1 MRRPSTKSGACV
13 LALVGAIWAAPAAAV
28 PLGEDEQAFVEQ
40 MVRKHGFD
48 RADLTRLLEDAAFQ
62 QGIVDAISRPAESK
76 PWHLYRPI
84 MLTRERIEGGVEF
97 WSANAAALARAEAQ
111 YGVPP
116 EVVTAIIGVETKYG
130 RNTGR
135 HRVLDALV
143 TLAFGYPKR
152 APFFRSELENFL
164 LMAREEGLD
173 ARELKGSYAGAMGRA
188 QFMPSSFRNFAVDF
202 DGDGRRDLWTN
213 DTDAIGSVAS
223 YLARHGWRRG
233 EPVAFPADGAGPE
246 QRRFVEAGVKPA
258 YTLGDLTAAG
268 IRAPAGLARGTP
280 ASLIELETEDG
291 SEFWLGMFNFYVITR
306 YNRST
311 LYAMAVH
318 QLSQEIV
325 DLRRGGASRGAP

>member
-1 MRRPSTKSGACV
+1 MRRPSTKSGVVA
-13 LALVGAIWAAPAAAV
+13 LALLAALWTAPGPAA
-28 PLGEDEQAFVEQ
+28 PLGEEEQAFVEQ

-48 RADLTRLLEDAAFQ
+48 RAMLTRLLQDAEFQ
-62 QGIVDAISRPAESK
+62 QGIIDAISKPAEAK
-76 PWHLYRPI
+76 PWYLYRPI
-84 MLTRERIEGGVEF
+84 MLTRERIEGGVDF
-97 WSANAAALARAEAQ
+97 WNANAAALVRAEAQ

-152 APFFRSELENFL
+152 AAFFRSELENFL
-164 LMAREEGLD
+164 LMAREEKLD

-188 QFMPSSFRNFAVDF
+188 QFMPSSFRSYAVDF
-202 DGDGRRDLWTN
+202 DGDGRRDLWSN

-223 YLARHGWRRG
+223 YLARNGWRRG
-233 EPVAFPADGAGPE
+233 EPVAFLADGAGSQ
-246 QRRFVEAGVKPA
+246 QRRFVEAGVKPT
-258 YTLGDLTAAG
+258 YTLGDMAAAG
-268 IRAPAGLARGTP
+268 IRTPAGLTRGTP
-280 ASLIELETEDG
+280 ASLIELENEDG
-291 SEFWLGMFNFYVITR
+291 SEYWLGMFNFYVITR

-318 QLSQEIV
+318 QLSREIV
-325 DLRRGGASRGAP
+325 DLR

>member
-1 MRRPSTKSGACV
+1 MA
-13 LALVGAIWAAPAAAV
+13 LALVAALWAAPGPAA
-28 PLGEDEQAFVEQ
+28 PLGEDEQVFVDQ

-48 RADLTRLLEDAAFQ
+48 RAELTSLLQDAEFQ
-62 QGIVDAISRPAESK
+62 QGIIDAISKPAESK
-76 PWHLYRPI
+76 PWYLYRPI

-97 WSANAAALARAEAQ
+97 WNANAAALARAEAQ

-152 APFFRSELENFL
+152 AAFFRSELENFL
-164 LMAREEGLD
+164 LMAREEHLD
-173 ARELKGSYAGAMGRA
+173 ARDLKGSYAGAMGRA

-202 DGDGRRDLWTN
+202 DGDGRRDLWSN
-213 DTDAIGSVAS
+213 DADAIGSVAS
-223 YLARHGWRRG
+223 YLARNGWHRG
-233 EPVAFPADGAGPE
+233 EPVAFPADGAGPDV
-246 QRRFVEAGVKPA
+246 RRFVEAGVKPA
-258 YTLGDLTAAG
+258 YTLGDMAAAG
-268 IRAPAGLARGTP
+268 VRTPAGLTRGTP

-291 SEFWLGMFNFYVITR
+291 SEYWLGMFNFYVITR

-318 QLSQEIV
+318 QLSREIV
-325 DLRRGGASRGAP
+325 DLRRGGNSRGAP